1 MDQPMHAIT
10 VAPAS
15 HGWAWELI
23 DCEGATAAAGISA
36 DQADAISSAWQA
48 AKSYS
53 NGSGAIAGA
62 AVDFDRPSRPALMR
76 PA

>member
-1 MDQPMHAIT
+1 MDEPMHAIT

-23 DCEGATAAAGISA
+23 DCDGATAAAGISA

-53 NGSGAIAGA
+53 NSLIDHPG
-62 AVDFDRPSRPALMR
+62 VPVERPASC
-76 PA
+76 